1 MPLNNEEKMR
11 HKKEIN
17 ALISASY
24 KDVESALDM
33 KIRNGQAMEGVRKA
47 LLWVLQRTE
56 TKGH

>member
-1 MPLNNEEKMR
+1 MR

-56 TKGH
+56 IKN